1 MSALAAARRRALG
14 VGRAALNAL
23 RPAPPVADPPLVS
36 VVIATYNWSA
46 VLRWAIRSVRG
57 QDYPSWEL
65 IVVGDCCTD
74 DSEAVVESFGDPR
87 IRWHNRAANA
97 GSQSLPNNDGI
108 ALARGELIAY
118 LGHDNLWTPDHLTR
132 LVEAQRRAGA
142 DVAFSLS
149 EVIGPPGSGMRNVS
163 GFKPDGYG
171 GGHLPPSSVLHR
183 RSLVERIGPW
193 RDYREIEQPPD
204 TELLERAHRRRRV
217 VCLLMGAD
225 GLQAA
230 LGDAPRLLRGAA
242 LRRAAGAG
250 VADGARA
257 GLPAARAGPR
267 RRQPRPSPA
276 QRPESLRPTGRPGG
290 RSGRLRARRAP
301 RPRPRSLG
309 ASG

>member
-14 VGRAALNAL
+14 VGRAASNAL
-23 RPAPPVADPPLVS
+23 RAAPPVADPPLVS

-46 VLRWAIRSVRG
+46 VLHWAVRSVRG
-57 QDYPSWEL
+57 QDYPRWEL

-108 ALARGELIAY
+108 GLARGELIAY
-118 LGHDNLWTPDHLTR
+118 LGHDDLWTPDHLSR
-132 LVEAQRRAGA
+132 LVGAQRRAGA
-142 DVAFSLS
+142 DLAFSLS

-204 TELLERAHRRRRV
+204 TEFLERAH
-217 VCLLMGAD
+217 
-225 GLQAA
+225 
-230 LGDAPRLLRGAA
+230 
-242 LRRAAGAG
+242 AAGASFACSWALTAFKLPSAMRRDSYVERRSDEQQALASRMERERG
-250 VADGARA
+250 FQLRELGRAVASRARHPRSDPNRFAPQVGPEDGKGAYVR
-257 GLPAARAGPR
+257 AARRVRGLDP
-267 RRQPRPSPA
+267 
-276 QRPESLRPTGRPGG
+276 
-290 RSGRLRARRAP
+290 
-301 RPRPRSLG
+301 
-309 ASG
+309 